1 MGAWGG
7 PACPREPPG
16 HQAEWVQVS
25 TGPQEQP
32 RSTAAWTLICRGP
45 CLSEGHWGPGR
56 AAFCCLWDPGLQGAG
71 GAGCGPSWVRLGLLW
86 ALPNPSHCG
95 CHGWSF
101 AFFLAGRKLSGNPLS
116 CLTTRVSHPF
126 PPARTEVSLGLSGPM
141 GAGWP
146 LPVWAQ
152 WGLSLLFPT
161 LHASKACQQSQF
173 FKQCTC
179 EKTCL

>member
-1 MGAWGG
+1 MWGG
-7 PACPREPPG
+7 PVCPREPPG
-16 HQAEWVQVS
+16 HQAEWVQES

-32 RSTAAWTLICRGP
+32 TSTAAWTLICRGP
-45 CLSEGHWGPGR
+45 CLSEGHWGPGT

-71 GAGCGPSWVRLGLLW
+71 GAQCGPSWVRLGLLR

-101 AFFLAGRKLSGNPLS
+101 AFFLAGRNLSGNPLS

-141 GAGWP
+141 GAGRP
-146 LPVWAQ
+146 LPSLGSVGAFSSVPNSACLK
-152 WGLSLLFPT
+152 GLSAESIF
-161 LHASKACQQSQF
+161 
-173 FKQCTC
+173 
-179 EKTCL
+179 